1 MTVRLELTLLLIPVS
16 QMDQCVY
23 IYVCLLMSESC
34 ISCLEMNVYVLF
46 IIDRE
51 SDIENGDNSYGYY
64 GKSWC
69 LIHLIQFKENIEHH
83 TCSESYFSCFFASL
97 EQ

>member
-1 MTVRLELTLLLIPVS
+1 MTFRLELTLLLIPVS

-83 TCSESYFSCFFASL
+83 TCSESYFYCFFASL

>member
-1 MTVRLELTLLLIPVS
+1 MVSVS
-16 QMDQCVY
+16 QMDQCL
-23 IYVCLLMSESC
+23 CTGMS
-34 ISCLEMNVYVLF
+34 INVRIMYQLFQMNVYVLF
-46 IIDRE
+46 TIDRE

-83 TCSESYFSCFFASL
+83 TCSESYYYCFLQA
-97 EQ
+97 

>member
-1 MTVRLELTLLLIPVS
+1 M
-16 QMDQCVY
+16 Y
-23 IYVCLLMSESC
+23 IYVCLLMLESC

-83 TCSESYFSCFFASL
+83 TCSESYFYCFFASL

>member
-1 MTVRLELTLLLIPVS
+1 MSINVRIMYQLFG
-16 QMDQCVY
+16 
-23 IYVCLLMSESC
+23 
-34 ISCLEMNVYVLF
+34 MNVYVLF

-69 LIHLIQFKENIEHH
+69 LIHLIQFKENIEHLKAVKV
-83 TCSESYFSCFFASL
+83 TFIAFLQA
-97 EQ
+97 

>member
-1 MTVRLELTLLLIPVS
+1 
-16 QMDQCVY
+16 
-23 IYVCLLMSESC
+23 MSESC

-69 LIHLIQFKENIEHH
+69 LIHLIQFKENIERH
-83 TCSESYFSCFFASL
+83 TCSESYFYCFFASL

>member
-1 MTVRLELTLLLIPVS
+1 
-16 QMDQCVY
+16 
-23 IYVCLLMSESC
+23 MSESC

-97 EQ
+97 KQYSFILHIHDCMKFFFHSVYVGGYRA

>member
-1 MTVRLELTLLLIPVS
+1 MSINVRIMYQLFG
-16 QMDQCVY
+16 
-23 IYVCLLMSESC
+23 
-34 ISCLEMNVYVLF
+34 MNVYVLF

-83 TCSESYFSCFFASL
+83 TCSKSYFYCFFCKLRAIELHLTYKCMKFYKVSML
-97 EQ
+97 MANV

>member
-1 MTVRLELTLLLIPVS
+1 MSINVRIMYQLFG
-16 QMDQCVY
+16 
-23 IYVCLLMSESC
+23 
-34 ISCLEMNVYVLF
+34 MNVYVLF

-97 EQ
+97 KQYSFILHIHV